1 VGRPTTL
8 DRVRFAWHDVRS
20 FVGRVIEGADES
32 NVPFLA
38 SGLTFDALLAAV
50 PFLVLLLSVVGYV
63 LSAEAGRAQIEIH
76 DYVQRFLPSVPINGS
91 DPFAPVVRL
100 VERIVMQRGKLTF
113 VATPAFVWFST
124 RLFGSLR
131 AALNEVFDIEDPRSW
146 LRGKLDDTVL
156 VIVATLLFV
165 INTALSQGVE
175 LLARFKPYGLGFLEF
190 FGAKLL
196 AFVLVVV
203 LFAIVFR
210 YAPAHRLRRG
220 TALVAA
226 LICAFGFEGAKVV
239 LGFWVE
245 RMIDPREIVRDA
257 TTAGVLL
264 FVLWTY
270 YMAFVF
276 LIGGQIA
283 QVYDLRR
290 RQRDQ
295 RFLLH

>member
-1 VGRPTTL
+1 VSRPTTL
-8 DRVRFAWHDVRS
+8 DRVRFAAHDVRG
-20 FVGRVIEGADES
+20 FVGRVIEGAGES

-50 PFLVLLLSVVGYV
+50 PFLLLVLSVVGYV

-76 DYVQRFLPSVPINGS
+76 DYLQRYLPSMPIHGT
-91 DPFAPVVRL
+91 DPFAPVL
-100 VERIVMQRGKLTF
+100 NIVERIVRERGTLTV
-113 VATPAFVWFST
+113 VAIPAFVWFST

-131 AALNEVFDIEDPRSW
+131 AALNEVFDVEDTRPW
-146 LRGKLDDTVL
+146 LRGKMDDIAL
-156 VIVATLLFV
+156 VIVTTLLFL

-175 LLARFKPYGLGFLEF
+175 LLARFNPYGLGFLEF
-190 FGAKLL
+190 FAAQVL
-196 AFVLVVV
+196 AFALVVA
-203 LFAIVFR
+203 LFTIIFR
-210 YAPAHRLRRG
+210 YGPAHKLRRS

-226 LICAFGFEGAKVV
+226 LICAFGFESAKLI
-239 LGFWVE
+239 LGLWFE
-245 RMIDPREIVRDA
+245 RMLDPRQMVRDA
-257 TTAGVLL
+257 TIAGVLL

-290 RQRDQ
+290 RQREQ

>member
-1 VGRPTTL
+1 MSRPTTL
-8 DRVRFAWHDVRS
+8 ERVRFAWHDVRN
-20 FVGRVIEGADES
+20 FIGRVIEGADES

-50 PFLVLLLSVVGYV
+50 PFLLLLLSVVGYV

-76 DYVQRFLPSVPINGS
+76 DYLKRLLPTVPSRGT
-91 DPFAPVVRL
+91 DPFAPVVRII
-100 VERIVMQRGKLTF
+100 ERIVSERGTLTV
-113 VATPAFVWFST
+113 VAIPAFVWFST

-131 AALNEVFDIEDPRSW
+131 AALNEVFDVEDTRSW
-146 LRGKLDDTVL
+146 LRGKLDDIVL
-156 VIVATLLFV
+156 VIVTTLLFV

-190 FGAKLL
+190 FGAQLL
-196 AFVLVVV
+196 AFALAVA
-203 LFAIVFR
+203 LFTIVFR
-210 YAPAHRLRRG
+210 YAPAHRLRRS

-226 LICAFGFEGAKVV
+226 LICAFGFEGAKLV
-239 LGFWVE
+239 LGFWIGKMV
-245 RMIDPREIVRDA
+245 DPHEIVRDA
-257 TTAGVLL
+257 TIAGVLL

-290 RQRDQ
+290 RQSQQ
-295 RFLLH
+295 RWLLN

>member
-1 VGRPTTL
+1 VSRPTTL

-50 PFLVLLLSVVGYV
+50 PFLLLLLSVIGYV
-63 LSAEAGRAQIEIH
+63 LSAGAGRAQIEIH
-76 DYVQRFLPSVPINGS
+76 DYLQRFLPSVSNRGT
-91 DPFAPVVRL
+91 DPFAPVVL
-100 VERIVMQRGKLTF
+100 IIERIVIKRGTLTV
-113 VATPAFVWFST
+113 VAIPAFVWFST

-131 AALNEVFDIEDPRSW
+131 AALNEVFDVEDPRSW
-146 LRGKLDDTVL
+146 LRGKLDDIVL
-156 VIVATLLFV
+156 VIVTTLLV
-165 INTALSQGVE
+165 MINTALSQGVQ
-175 LLARFKPYGLGFLEF
+175 LLARYQPYGLGFLEF
-190 FGAKLL
+190 FGAQVL
-196 AFVLVVV
+196 AFALAVV
-203 LFAIVFR
+203 LFTIVFR

-226 LICAFGFEGAKVV
+226 LICALGFEGAKLVM
-239 LGFWVE
+239 GFWIGKMV
-245 RMIDPREIVRDA
+245 DPNQIVRDA
-257 TTAGVLL
+257 TIAGVLL

-290 RQRDQ
+290 RQSEQ
-295 RFLLH
+295 RWLLN